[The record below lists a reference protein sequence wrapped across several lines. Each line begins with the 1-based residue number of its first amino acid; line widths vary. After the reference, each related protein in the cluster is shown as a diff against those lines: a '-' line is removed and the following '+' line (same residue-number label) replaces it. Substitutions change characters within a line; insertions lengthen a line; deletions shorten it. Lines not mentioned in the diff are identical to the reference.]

1 MKCDSCITGEA
12 YHRRAARVSLPEGR
26 TIEATL
32 DLCEICF
39 AVATQLQ
46 AAVMR
51 IARCHQPDNPS
62 QSNASKSILSR
73 NLTQDAGSGSET

>member
-12 YHRRAARVSLPEGR
+12 RHRRTARVSLPEGH

-39 AVATQLQ
+39 AVADQLQ
-46 AAVMR
+46 SAVMR
-51 IARCHQPDNPS
+51 IARCQVSQTINPPS
-62 QSNASKSILSR
+62 SPSSC
-73 NLTQDAGSGSET
+73 